1 MREYPSL
8 GPGGRVAV
16 VLFFELGRGSYFK
29 DWERALGLGQGG
41 DGILHVLGTDPRA
54 LGSSLLFLSQR
65 LQQQPHWRPLETN
78 ALDLVLNLVLEVAQ
92 AQ

>member
-1 MREYPSL
+1 ML
-8 GPGGRVAV
+8 WV
-16 VLFFELGRGSYFK
+16 
-29 DWERALGLGQGG
+29 RAGVGMAFSTP
-41 DGILHVLGTDPRA
+41 LGTDPRP

-65 LQQQPHWRPLETN
+65 LQQQPHWCPLETN

>member
-1 MREYPSL
+1 MAFSTP
-8 GPGGRVAV
+8 
-16 VLFFELGRGSYFK
+16 
-29 DWERALGLGQGG
+29 
-41 DGILHVLGTDPRA
+41 LGTDPRP

-65 LQQQPHWRPLETN
+65 LQQQPHWCPLETN